1 MGRLAVD
8 IGGTFTDLVFF
19 DEGAGALTSTKVL
32 TTPAA
37 LERGVLEAI
46 ARSGVAPAAV
56 EYFIHGGTTVVNAIT
71 ERTGAKTAL
80 VNTAGFRDVLELG
93 RANRPDMF
101 NIRYRKPAPFVPRR
115 HRFEVRGRLDP
126 EGREIEP
133 LRLDDL
139 DPAIEA
145 CRAAGIEAVAIMLV
159 NSYAEPAH
167 EAACAAYLRARLPG
181 VAVSASHEITREW
194 REYER
199 ASTIVLNAYVQPIV
213 RRYLDSL
220 EHALRGRGIAA
231 PLMAVQSNGGTT
243 SFDWAGA
250 HPITL
255 LESGPAAGVSGAA
268 LVGALC
274 ERDDLIYLDVGGTT
288 AKCST
293 IEGGA
298 PRVTTEHAH
307 GASHREPGFPIRVP
321 VVDIVEIGAGGG
333 SIAWFDEAGGLR
345 IGPASAG
352 ADPGPACYGRGGT
365 APTVTDAKLIT
376 GALNPGY
383 FAAGRFDLDGG
394 RAHAA
399 VAPVAERLGCTVDAA
414 ANAIVRLAEASMIDA
429 LKLVSI
435 ERGHDPRDF
444 AMVVAGGG
452 GPMHGAALGRELG
465 VSEIIVPRHPGLFS
479 AWGMLATRPR
489 QDFVRT
495 APKRASLITPDEIRD
510 LRDTLR
516 ADAARYFADA
526 GLATASLAH
535 TLQIDL
541 RYEGQEHPVTVGAI
555 DADRATVT
563 EIVEAF
569 HAAHARTYSYRLDDT
584 PVEFVTFRLTAHADV
599 ARPAFRPI
607 AGAGR
612 SPERALKGKRH
623 VDFGDIGRHEARVYE
638 RDLLPAGFTAA
649 GPLAVEEPTSTTLVQ
664 PGQTLR
670 VDSHGF
676 LRIAES
682 R

>member
-19 DEGAGALTSTKVL
+19 DESAGGLTSTKVL
-32 TTPAA
+32 TTAGA
-37 LERGVLEAI
+37 LEQGVLEAVE
-46 ARSGVAPAAV
+46 RSGIAPETV

-71 ERTGAKTAL
+71 ERTGARTAL
-80 VNTAGFRDVLELG
+80 VNTEGFRDVLELG

-101 NIRYRKPAPFVPRR
+101 NIRYRKPCPFVPRR
-115 HRFEVRGRLDP
+115 HRYEVRGRLDP
-126 EGREIEP
+126 SGREIEP
-133 LRLDDL
+133 LRLEDL
-139 DPAIEA
+139 DPVIED
-145 CRAAGIEAVAIMLV
+145 CRRAEIEAVAIMLV

-167 EAACAAYLRARLPG
+167 ESACADYLRARLPG

-220 EHALRGRGIAA
+220 EQALRGRGVDA

-243 SFDWAGA
+243 SFAWAKA

-268 LVGALC
+268 RVGALC
-274 ERDDLIYLDVGGTT
+274 GRDDLIYLDVGGTT

-293 IEGGA
+293 IEGGEA
-298 PRVTTEHAH
+298 RVTTEHAH

-365 APTVTDAKLIT
+365 APTVTDAKLIA
-376 GALNPGY
+376 GALNPAY
-383 FAAGRFDLDGG
+383 FAAGRFDLDIG
-394 RAHAA
+394 RAREALSTIA
-399 VAPVAERLGCTVDAA
+399 DGLGCTTDAA
-414 ANAIVRLAEASMIDA
+414 ANAVVRLAEANMIDA

-444 AMVVAGGG
+444 ALVVGGGG

-465 VSEIIVPRHPGLFS
+465 VKEIVVPRHPGLFS
-479 AWGMLATRPR
+479 AWGMLAMRPR

-495 APKRASLITPDEIRD
+495 APRPAGAITMDEIGH
-510 LRDTLR
+510 LRDALL
-516 ADAARYFADA
+516 AEAERYFADA
-526 GLATASLAH
+526 GLGAARLEHA
-535 TLQIDL
+535 LQIDL

-555 DADRATVT
+555 DADRAAVE
-563 EIVEAF
+563 EIVAAF
-569 HAAHARTYSYRLDDT
+569 HAAHARTYAYRLDDT
-584 PVEFVTFRLTAHADV
+584 PVEFVTFRLTAQAEV
-599 ARPAFRPI
+599 ARPTFQPI
-607 AGAGR
+607 GADGR
-612 SPERALKGKRH
+612 SPERALKGSRE
-623 VDFGDIGRHEARVYE
+623 VDFGDDGRHEAAVYE
-638 RDLLPAGFTAA
+638 RDPLPPGFSAA
-649 GPLAVEEPTSTTLVQ
+649 GPLVVEERSSTTVVQ
-664 PGQTLR
+664 PGQTLA
-670 VDSHGF
+670 VDDHGF

-682 R
+682 

>member
-19 DEGAGALTSTKVL
+19 DETAGALTSTKVL
-32 TTPAA
+32 TTPAT
-37 LERGVLEAI
+37 LERGVLDAI
-46 ARSGVAPAAV
+46 DRSGIAPAAV
-56 EYFIHGGTTVVNAIT
+56 DYFIHGGTTVVNAIT
-71 ERTGAKTAL
+71 ERTGARTAL

-101 NIRYRKPAPFVPRR
+101 NIRYRKPEPFVKRR

-126 EGREIEP
+126 AGREIEP
-133 LRLDDL
+133 LNLQDL
-139 DPAIEA
+139 DPVIDA
-145 CRAAGIEAVAIMLV
+145 CRVAGIEAVAIMLI
-159 NSYAEPAH
+159 NSYAEPEH
-167 EAACAAYLRARLPG
+167 ERACAAYLRAKLPG

-199 ASTIVLNAYVQPIV
+199 ASTIVLNGYVQPIV
-213 RRYLDSL
+213 GRYLDAL
-220 EHALRGRGIAA
+220 ERALRGRGVAA

-243 SFDWAGA
+243 SFAWAKA

-274 ERDDLIYLDVGGTT
+274 GQDDLIYLDVGGTT

-293 IEGGA
+293 IEGGE

-345 IGPASAG
+345 IGPTSAG
-352 ADPGPACYGRGGT
+352 ADPGPACYGRGGK

-376 GALNPGY
+376 GALNPDY
-383 FAAGRFDLDGG
+383 FAAGRLDLDIA
-394 RAHAA
+394 RARAVVSTAA
-399 VAPVAERLGCTVDAA
+399 DRLGRTTEAA
-414 ANAIVRLAEASMIDA
+414 ANAIVRLAEATMIDA

-465 VSEIIVPRHPGLFS
+465 VKEIVVPRHPGLFS
-479 AWGMLATRPR
+479 AWGMLAMRPR

-495 APKRASLITPDEIRD
+495 APQRASQITTDEIRG
-510 LRDTLR
+510 LRNALR
-516 ADAARYFADA
+516 AEAERYFADA
-526 GLATASLAH
+526 GLGTARLTH

-555 DADRATVT
+555 DADRATVA
-563 EIVEAF
+563 EIVGAF

-584 PVEFVTFRLTAHADV
+584 PVELVTFRLTSQAET
-599 ARPAFRPI
+599 PGPTFRPI
-607 AGAGR
+607 AADGR
-612 SPERALKGKRH
+612 APERAFKGRRQ
-623 VDFGDIGRHEARVYE
+623 VDFGDNGRHEATVYE
-638 RDLLPAGFTAA
+638 RDLLPPDFSAA
-649 GPLAVEEPTSTTLVQ
+649 GPLVIEEPSSTTLVQ
-664 PGQTLR
+664 PGQILR
-670 VDSHGF
+670 VDTHGF
-676 LRIAES
+676 LRISEGD
-682 R
+682 

>member
-1 MGRLAVD
+1 M
-8 IGGTFTDLVFF
+8 
-19 DEGAGALTSTKVL
+19 
-32 TTPAA
+32 P
-37 LERGVLEAI
+37 
-46 ARSGVAPAAV
+46 
-56 EYFIHGGTTVVNAIT
+56 
-71 ERTGAKTAL
+71 
-80 VNTAGFRDVLELG
+80 
-93 RANRPDMF
+93 
-101 NIRYRKPAPFVPRR
+101 
-115 HRFEVRGRLDP
+115 
-126 EGREIEP
+126 
-133 LRLDDL
+133 
-139 DPAIEA
+139 
-145 CRAAGIEAVAIMLV
+145 
-159 NSYAEPAH
+159 
-167 EAACAAYLRARLPG
+167 
-181 VAVSASHEITREW
+181 HEITREW

-199 ASTIVLNAYVQPIV
+199 ASTIVLNAYVEPIV
-213 RRYLDSL
+213 RRYLESL
-220 EHALRGRGIAA
+220 EHALHGRGIGA

-243 SFDWAGA
+243 SFAWAKA

-274 ERDDLIYLDVGGTT
+274 DRDDLIYLDVGGTT

-307 GASHREPGFPIRVP
+307 GASRREPGFPIRVS

-333 SIAWFDEAGGLR
+333 SIAWFDEAGGLQ

-383 FAAGRFDLDGG
+383 FAAGRFDLDIA

-399 VAPVAERLGCTVDAA
+399 VASIADRLGGTIEAA
-414 ANAIVRLAEASMIDA
+414 ANAIVRLVEANMIDA
-429 LKLVSI
+429 LKLISI

-452 GPMHGAALGRELG
+452 GAMHGAALGRELG
-465 VSEIIVPRHPGLFS
+465 VKEIIVPRHPGLFS

-495 APKRASLITPDEIRD
+495 APKLASLITPDEIRG
-510 LRDTLR
+510 LRDALR
-516 ADAARYFADA
+516 ADAERYFTDA
-526 GLATASLAH
+526 GLATARLEH

-555 DADRATVT
+555 DADRATVA
-563 EIVEAF
+563 EIVDAF

-584 PVEFVTFRLTAHADV
+584 PVELVTFRLTSCAEV
-599 ARPAFRPI
+599 ARPTFHPI
-607 AGAGR
+607 TVGGR
-612 SPERALKGKRH
+612 SPACALKGRRQ
-623 VDFGDIGRHEARVYE
+623 VDFGDNGRHEATVYE
-638 RDLLPAGFTAA
+638 RDLLPPEFTAA
-649 GPLAVEEPTSTTLVQ
+649 GPLVIEEPSSSTLVL

-670 VDSHGF
+670 VDAHGF
-676 LRIAES
+676 LRIADGE
-682 R
+682 